1 MKPIRDIYG
10 GGIDLSALNGAP
22 LGSRPTPQC
31 PGARLRLTRHDAREL
46 SKAGEH
52 FRSDG
57 TNLPAEGYGDA
68 RVRCDGFVEIGPN
81 GVSGEP
87 VVYGLC
93 ASCQR
98 AEEYNRAMLRERQ
111 GQNGR

>member
-1 MKPIRDIYG
+1 MKPMRDIYG
-10 GGIDLSALNGAP
+10 IDLGAIDAP
-22 LGSRPTPQC
+22 PAGDRPTPAC

-46 SKAGEH
+46 VKAGEV

-57 TNLPAEGYGDA
+57 TNLPVEGYGDA
-68 RVRCDGFVEIGPN
+68 RVRCDGFVEVGPR
-81 GVSGEP
+81 GVSGVP

-111 GQNGR
+111 GSQR